1 MHIYMAVH
9 VHSTLAFIKQKEK
22 RSKVTHPT
30 IAQPFNSVPSFLSAG
45 SDYIALGDEVIV
57 VFNEEMTE
65 ASVNITI
72 VDDEI
77 PEGEEFFAVL
87 LFPIFEADVTV
98 LYSPL
103 RATVVIED
111 DESSQFQGTVEC
123 H

>member
-1 MHIYMAVH
+1 MAVH

-30 IAQPFNSVPSFLSAG
+30 IAQPFNSVPSFPSVG
-45 SDYIALGDEVIV
+45 SDYIPLSDDVVLNEVT
-57 VFNEEMTE
+57 TE

-77 PEGEEFFAVL
+77 PEGEEFFTVS
-87 LFPIFEADVTV
+87 LFATIEADVNIV
-98 LYSPL
+98 YSPP

-111 DESSQFQGTVEC
+111 DESSQFQGILEC